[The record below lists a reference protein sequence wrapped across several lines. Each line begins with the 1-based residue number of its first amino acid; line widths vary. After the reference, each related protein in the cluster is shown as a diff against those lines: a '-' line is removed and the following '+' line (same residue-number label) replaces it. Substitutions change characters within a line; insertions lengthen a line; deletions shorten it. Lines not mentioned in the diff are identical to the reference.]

1 MARLRKLKVMCIKAT
16 DNVFYR
22 VKGFLR
28 FPLAVGAYR
37 VSLSGF
43 FDVMGGND
51 DRPAMVGTQTDQ
63 VVPDA
68 ADIGK
73 KKKQTNKK
81 TNNKLN
87 EDEIK

>member
-1 MARLRKLKVMCIKAT
+1 M
-16 DNVFYR
+16 
-22 VKGFLR
+22 
-28 FPLAVGAYR
+28 
-37 VSLSGF
+37 SLSGF
-43 FDVMGGND
+43 FDVMGGDD

-73 KKKQTNKK
+73 KQKQK
-81 TNNKLN
+81 NNKLN